1 MVWNCLLDGTQA
13 CYNLHAVGN
22 GVVEEGARYC
32 RHLVNTCV
40 RPQAMGFYKH
50 LTLTYDNRSC
60 LIERALMSSVRK
72 STSIPA
78 LIFFLA
84 NTEGGDV
91 MIDGQGHVRSPFMC

>member
-22 GVVEEGARYC
+22 GDVEEGARYC

-60 LIERALMSSVRK
+60 LIERALNVFSSEK
-72 STSIPA
+72 HFNPSIN
-78 LIFFLA
+78 FL
-84 NTEGGDV
+84 
-91 MIDGQGHVRSPFMC
+91 SS